1 MAVWEMQC
9 PKQKRRLSKNTYVVV
24 NIKNKE
30 ILFALEVTDEKVHD
44 SVMLKKIES
53 VLAED
58 GSPKIQTGILGILN
72 IQESS
77 LE

>member
-1 MAVWEMQC
+1 MQC

-58 GSPKIQTGILGILN
+58 GSPKIQTGILDILN

>member
-1 MAVWEMQC
+1 MQC

-53 VLAED
+53 VLAEN
-58 GSPKIQTGILGILN
+58 GSPKIQTGILVILN
-72 IQESS
+72 IPESS